1 MDKEISERNKTA
13 RLAGLLYVLL
23 VLSGIIYLVYIPSTL
38 IDWQDTS
45 KTFENIKN
53 SIPLFKIGILVA
65 ICSFLIFTILPLVL
79 FKLLSSINKSA
90 TFLMVL
96 FALIS
101 IPVSFVNILN
111 KFSILSLLK
120 DNQSNLRVDGL
131 EEQIMFYLE
140 QYSNGLEVLQ
150 IFWGLWLLPFGYLV
164 FQSSFL
170 PKILGIFLMSGCF
183 GYLIS
188 FFGGFLF
195 ENFSNTILSNFIG
208 LPAAIGEIG
217 VALWLLIMGTNN
229 LKRMKS

>member
-1 MDKEISERNKTA
+1 MDKQISKRNKTA
-13 RLAGLLYVLL
+13 RLAGLLYALL
-23 VLSGIIYLVYIPSTL
+23 VISGLIYLVYIPSTL
-38 IDWQDTS
+38 IDWQDAS

-53 SIPLFKIGILVA
+53 SIHLFKMGILVA
-65 ICSFLIFTILPLVL
+65 ICSFLIFIVLPLVL
-79 FKLLSSINKSA
+79 YKLLSSINKSA
-90 TFLMVL
+90 AFLMVL

-120 DNQSNLRVDGL
+120 DNQSNLGVSGL

-140 QYSNGLEVLQ
+140 QYSNGLQVLQ

-164 FQSSFL
+164 FKSSFL
-170 PKILGIFLMSGCF
+170 PKILGIFLMLGCF

-217 VALWLLIMGTNN
+217 IALWLLIVGTNN
-229 LKRMKS
+229 LRRMKS

>member
-1 MDKEISERNKTA
+1 MDKEISKRNKTA

-23 VLSGIIYLVYIPSTL
+23 VISGLIYLVYIPSTL
-38 IDWQDTS
+38 IDWHNAS

-53 SIPLFKIGILVA
+53 SIYLFKMGTLVA

-79 FKLLSSINKSA
+79 YKLLSSINKSA
-90 TFLMVL
+90 AFLMVL

-101 IPVSFVNILN
+101 IPLSFVNILN
-111 KFSILSLLK
+111 NFSILSLLK
-120 DNQSNLRVDGL
+120 DNQSNLGVSGL

-164 FQSSFL
+164 FKSSFL
-170 PKILGIFLMSGCF
+170 PKILGTFLMLGCL

-208 LPAAIGEIG
+208 IPAAIGEIG
-217 VALWLLIMGTNN
+217 IALWLLIMGTNN
-229 LKRMKS
+229 LRRTKS

>member
-1 MDKEISERNKTA
+1 MDKEISKRNKIA

-23 VLSGIIYLVYIPSTL
+23 VISGLIYLVYIPSTL
-38 IDWQDTS
+38 IDWQNAS

-53 SIPLFKIGILVA
+53 SIYLFKVGILVA

-79 FKLLSSINKSA
+79 YKLLNSINKSA
-90 TFLMVL
+90 AFLMVL

-111 KFSILSLLK
+111 KFSIVSLLK
-120 DNQSNLRVDGL
+120 DNQSNLGASGL

-164 FQSSFL
+164 FKSSFL
-170 PKILGIFLMSGCF
+170 PKILGAFLMLGFF

-217 VALWLLIMGTNN
+217 IALWLLIVGTNN
-229 LKRMKS
+229 LRRMKS